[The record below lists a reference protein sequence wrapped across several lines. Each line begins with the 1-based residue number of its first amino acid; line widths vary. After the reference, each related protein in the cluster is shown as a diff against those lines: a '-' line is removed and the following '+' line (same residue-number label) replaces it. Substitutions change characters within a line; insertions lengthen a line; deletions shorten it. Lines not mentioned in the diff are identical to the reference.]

1 MQTIIDAWFV
11 QGMIKATSDA
21 WLKGWDERNGGNLT
35 LRLDEADIEPYAA
48 DFHAKPRYIALS
60 QPMPTLANQPF
71 IVTGSGKF
79 FRNVQLDPAANL
91 GVVKVDSD
99 GAGYHILW
107 GLTED
112 AVPTSEL
119 PAHFLSHSERI
130 KLTGG
135 KDRVIMHCHATNLI
149 ALTYVLEN
157 HSDLFTRKLWEGSTE
172 CLVVFPDGVGILPW
186 MVPGTDEIGQATA
199 ETMQKHSL
207 VLWPFHG
214 VFGSGPT
221 LDETFGL
228 IDTAE
233 KSAEVLVKVLSMGG
247 MKQTKPYK
255 TNSCGVKAMKT
266 KTSLIL
272 TVAALALSGSALAE
286 VKIALVAKSLGNGF
300 FEAANVG
307 AQQAAKELAAVNVI
321 YTGPTTT
328 TAEAQIDVLNGLIA
342 QGVDAIAISANDPDA
357 VVPVLKK
364 AMQRGIKVVSWDS
377 GVAPAG
383 RQIHLNPSNNAL
395 IGETNVKLAADAL
408 KALNVEKGEVA
419 VLSATPTSTNQNIW
433 IEEMKKVLPQYPSVQ
448 LVTVAYG
455 DDLSDKSYREAVG
468 LLKSYPDL
476 KVIVSPSSVGIVAA
490 AQAVKDQGKIG
501 KVYVTGLG
509 LPSEMAGAIKSGASK
524 SFAIWNPIDLGYAAT
539 YLADDLVKGTA
550 TKTEASMGK
559 LGKVKLDA
567 EGNGAMAEPFVYDA
581 SNIDKFSKIF

>member
-1 MQTIIDAWFV
+1 
-11 QGMIKATSDA
+11 
-21 WLKGWDERNGGNLT
+21 
-35 LRLDEADIEPYAA
+35 
-48 DFHAKPRYIALS
+48 
-60 QPMPTLANQPF
+60 
-71 IVTGSGKF
+71 
-79 FRNVQLDPAANL
+79 
-91 GVVKVDSD
+91 
-99 GAGYHILW
+99 
-107 GLTED
+107 
-112 AVPTSEL
+112 
-119 PAHFLSHSERI
+119 
-130 KLTGG
+130 
-135 KDRVIMHCHATNLI
+135 
-149 ALTYVLEN
+149 
-157 HSDLFTRKLWEGSTE
+157 
-172 CLVVFPDGVGILPW
+172 
-186 MVPGTDEIGQATA
+186 
-199 ETMQKHSL
+199 
-207 VLWPFHG
+207 
-214 VFGSGPT
+214 
-221 LDETFGL
+221 
-228 IDTAE
+228 
-233 KSAEVLVKVLSMGG
+233 
-247 MKQTKPYK
+247 
-255 TNSCGVKAMKT
+255 MKT
-266 KTSLIL
+266 KAILGCTL
-272 TVAALALSGSALAE
+272 TVVALALSSSALAE

-307 AQQAAKELAAVNVI
+307 AQEAAKELGDVKVI

-328 TAEAQIDVLNGLIA
+328 TAEAQIEVLNGLIA

-357 VVPVLKK
+357 LVPVLKK

-377 GVAPAG
+377 GVAKEG

-408 KALNVEKGEVA
+408 KAMNLEKGDVA
-419 VLSATPTSTNQNIW
+419 ILSATPTSTNQNIW
-433 IEEMKKVLPQYPSVQ
+433 IAEMKKVLPKYPSVN

-455 DDLSDKSYREAVG
+455 DDLSDKSYRETVG

-509 LPSEMAGAIKSGASK
+509 LPSEMAGAVKSGASK

-567 EGNGAMAEPFVYDA
+567 DGSGAMAEPFVYDA

>member
-1 MQTIIDAWFV
+1 M
-11 QGMIKATSDA
+11 
-21 WLKGWDERNGGNLT
+21 
-35 LRLDEADIEPYAA
+35 
-48 DFHAKPRYIALS
+48 
-60 QPMPTLANQPF
+60 
-71 IVTGSGKF
+71 
-79 FRNVQLDPAANL
+79 
-91 GVVKVDSD
+91 
-99 GAGYHILW
+99 
-107 GLTED
+107 
-112 AVPTSEL
+112 
-119 PAHFLSHSERI
+119 
-130 KLTGG
+130 
-135 KDRVIMHCHATNLI
+135 
-149 ALTYVLEN
+149 
-157 HSDLFTRKLWEGSTE
+157 
-172 CLVVFPDGVGILPW
+172 
-186 MVPGTDEIGQATA
+186 
-199 ETMQKHSL
+199 
-207 VLWPFHG
+207 
-214 VFGSGPT
+214 
-221 LDETFGL
+221 
-228 IDTAE
+228 
-233 KSAEVLVKVLSMGG
+233 
-247 MKQTKPYK
+247 K
-255 TNSCGVKAMKT
+255 TN
-266 KTSLIL
+266 TSLIL
-272 TVAALALSGSALAE
+272 TVAILALSGSALAE

-307 AQQAAKELAAVNVI
+307 AQEAAKELGDVKVI

-328 TAEAQIDVLNGLIA
+328 TAEAQIEVLNGLIA

-408 KALNVEKGEVA
+408 KALNVEKGDVA
-419 VLSATPTSTNQNIW
+419 ILSATPTSTNQNIW
-433 IEEMKKVLPQYPSVQ
+433 IEEMKKVLPQYPSVN

-550 TKTEASMGK
+550 TKTEANMGK

-567 EGNGAMAEPFVYDA
+567 DGSGAMAEPFVYDA
-581 SNIDKFSKIF
+581 RILHIGVDDNRQISVTVIDTRRYRRLMTEIPGEVNHLHMRIGSGYMIQQRTCLILTAIIYIDNLRRVRQLYQDLFRTPIRFLDHGFLVITRDYNR

>member
-1 MQTIIDAWFV
+1 
-11 QGMIKATSDA
+11 
-21 WLKGWDERNGGNLT
+21 
-35 LRLDEADIEPYAA
+35 
-48 DFHAKPRYIALS
+48 
-60 QPMPTLANQPF
+60 
-71 IVTGSGKF
+71 
-79 FRNVQLDPAANL
+79 
-91 GVVKVDSD
+91 
-99 GAGYHILW
+99 
-107 GLTED
+107 
-112 AVPTSEL
+112 
-119 PAHFLSHSERI
+119 
-130 KLTGG
+130 
-135 KDRVIMHCHATNLI
+135 
-149 ALTYVLEN
+149 
-157 HSDLFTRKLWEGSTE
+157 
-172 CLVVFPDGVGILPW
+172 
-186 MVPGTDEIGQATA
+186 
-199 ETMQKHSL
+199 
-207 VLWPFHG
+207 
-214 VFGSGPT
+214 
-221 LDETFGL
+221 
-228 IDTAE
+228 
-233 KSAEVLVKVLSMGG
+233 
-247 MKQTKPYK
+247 
-255 TNSCGVKAMKT
+255 MKT

-272 TVAALALSGSALAE
+272 TVAILALSGSALAE

-307 AQQAAKELAAVNVI
+307 AQEAAKELGDVKVI

-328 TAEAQIDVLNGLIA
+328 TAEAQIEVLNGLIA

-408 KALNVEKGEVA
+408 KALKALNVEKGDVA
-419 VLSATPTSTNQNIW
+419 ILSATPTSTNQNIW
-433 IEEMKKVLPQYPSVQ
+433 IEEMKKVLPQYPSVN

-550 TKTEASMGK
+550 TKTEANMGK

-567 EGNGAMAEPFVYDA
+567 DGSGAMAEPFVYDA

>member
-1 MQTIIDAWFV
+1 
-11 QGMIKATSDA
+11 
-21 WLKGWDERNGGNLT
+21 
-35 LRLDEADIEPYAA
+35 
-48 DFHAKPRYIALS
+48 
-60 QPMPTLANQPF
+60 
-71 IVTGSGKF
+71 
-79 FRNVQLDPAANL
+79 
-91 GVVKVDSD
+91 
-99 GAGYHILW
+99 
-107 GLTED
+107 
-112 AVPTSEL
+112 
-119 PAHFLSHSERI
+119 
-130 KLTGG
+130 
-135 KDRVIMHCHATNLI
+135 
-149 ALTYVLEN
+149 
-157 HSDLFTRKLWEGSTE
+157 
-172 CLVVFPDGVGILPW
+172 
-186 MVPGTDEIGQATA
+186 
-199 ETMQKHSL
+199 
-207 VLWPFHG
+207 
-214 VFGSGPT
+214 
-221 LDETFGL
+221 
-228 IDTAE
+228 
-233 KSAEVLVKVLSMGG
+233 
-247 MKQTKPYK
+247 
-255 TNSCGVKAMKT
+255 
-266 KTSLIL
+266 
-272 TVAALALSGSALAE
+272 
-286 VKIALVAKSLGNGF
+286 
-300 FEAANVG
+300 
-307 AQQAAKELAAVNVI
+307 
-321 YTGPTTT
+321 
-328 TAEAQIDVLNGLIA
+328 
-342 QGVDAIAISANDPDA
+342 
-357 VVPVLKK
+357 
-364 AMQRGIKVVSWDS
+364 MQRGIKVVSWDS

-550 TKTEASMGK
+550 TTTEASMGK

-581 SNIDKFSKIF
+581 SNIDKFLENFLTLVPSPRPFSPEGEGERLVLCTMWPADAGPFPRPFGERVRVRGDFCGELSCQHQRHCCR